1 METRHLFIAYRGT
14 IAGTAF
20 TFVTY
25 LALFILTSATCER
38 NLLYHE
44 CLYMYYMDMWGPF
57 VAIGTMCATL
67 CASLSC
73 LLGASRVI
81 HAVGKDNMFGA
92 GFQVR
97 NFRFFPQLCHY
108 TRVLFVRSRVFSQ
121 PQISYEF
128 PLFQPQKF
136 LKFAFA
142 LDFLF
147 F

>member
-1 METRHLFIAYRGT
+1 MTRHLFIAYRGT

-97 NFRFFPQLCHY
+97 NFRFFGKCHY
-108 TRVLFVRSRVFSQ
+108 TRVLFVRNRVFNQ
-121 PQISYEF
+121 PQIS
-128 PLFQPQKF
+128 
-136 LKFAFA
+136 
-142 LDFLF
+142 
-147 F
+147 